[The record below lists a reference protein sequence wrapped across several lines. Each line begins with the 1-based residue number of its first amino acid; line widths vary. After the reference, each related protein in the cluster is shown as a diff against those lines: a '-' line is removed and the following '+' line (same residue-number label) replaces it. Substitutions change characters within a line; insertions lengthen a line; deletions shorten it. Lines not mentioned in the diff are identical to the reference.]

1 MAFWSFVWVFTD
13 PTDGEARL
21 SGGNE
26 SRRINVLMVA
36 DAAGILSRCVKLV
49 VASLLSTWPWSLAPY
64 APSCLPRPTPRR
76 FLKSELLHFRY
87 VFRFAHYIASQTC
100 FYCIVLWN
108 IATYY
113 IVPLDCII
121 MKANRLWST
130 LHFFLTHG
138 IARYRNWSETSS
150 LIMVCVSRLLSWKQ
164 NKTKMYPFL
173 ISFSGVL

>member
-13 PTDGEARL
+13 PTDAEARL
-21 SGGNE
+21 SGGND

-113 IVPLDCII
+113 NESESSLINI
-121 MKANRLWST
+121 A
-130 LHFFLTHG
+130 FFLTHG
-138 IARYRNWSETSS
+138 IARYRSWSETSS
-150 LIMVCVSRLLSWKQ
+150 LRHTFKIVCVSRLLSWKQ

-173 ISFSGVL
+173 ISFSGVLKYF